1 MTALSDHCNTL
12 RDWVNLG
19 PDVYP
24 DTVVTSWIRMCE
36 SILSKQLRCK
46 EMLQIDTGLLFN
58 QRLLLP
64 DDWRQLDFVRVVGG
78 KPLRY
83 TPRDDFY
90 NPDLADDQ
98 KNCYTIT
105 GNYLICG
112 GVSSDGL
119 RVELSYYQKLP
130 PLGNDPTWPLI
141 EYPMLFTLQPLA
153 VASTYAFEDERGD
166 RWEAQSAKLIDDI
179 NVEHLQSKASGS
191 RLTARRRRSFG

>member
-1 MTALSDHCNTL
+1 MTALSDHCNTI

-24 DTVVTSWIRMCE
+24 NSVVTSWIRMAE
-36 SILSKQLRCK
+36 SILSKTLRCK
-46 EMLQIDTGLLFN
+46 DMLQIDTGLLIQ

-64 DDWRQLDFVRVVGG
+64 SDWRQLDLVRLVGG

-98 KNCYTIT
+98 ANCYTLS

-112 GVSSDGL
+112 GTVPEGL
-119 RVELSYYQKLP
+119 NVELTYYQNLP
-130 PLGNDPTWPLI
+130 PLGDDPTWPLTN
-141 EYPMLFTLQPLA
+141 YPMLFTLKPLA

-166 RWEAQSAKLIDDI
+166 RWEAQCAKMVDDI
-179 NVEHLQSKASGS
+179 NIEHMYSKASGS